1 MCCEGLGTLLVVIAL
16 VAQKGKE
23 RVEERGKRGKETQRG
38 ALATRN
44 PLSMNVTPGEVM
56 RR

>member
-44 PLSMNVTPGEVM
+44 P
-56 RR
+56 